1 VAPAGFGLV
10 ETVAPGDQAN
20 AIGAV
25 TTLGYGGFVVSP
37 VLFGW
42 IATAFDPRA
51 AMLLIVASSLGIIV
65 AGMRTHDRAP
75 EPA

>member
-1 VAPAGFGLV
+1 
-10 ETVAPGDQAN
+10 
-20 AIGAV
+20 
-25 TTLGYGGFVVSP
+25 

-51 AMLLIVASSLGIIV
+51 AMLLIVASSLGIII
-65 AGMRTHDRAP
+65 AGMRTHDRTP